1 MSAWTP
7 ERVNKLLLL
16 IIQRH
21 VTGTPDYHYLA
32 AELGCT
38 YDAVRCRWGS
48 IRRELGIAPNGA
60 TPPVSLHKKKLN
72 PKDDVKRETV
82 TVDRKLNVVIHDPTP
97 PPTPKKRKVE
107 HVKVESEMEEM
118 VHKKAKTVRGAAMK
132 ATNKIKREY
141 ENPWEGYIE

>member
-38 YDAVRCRWGS
+38 YDAVRLRWGF
-48 IRRELGIAPNGA
+48 IRRELGIAPNRVA
-60 TPPVSLHKKKLN
+60 TSVSAQKKQ
-72 PKDDVKRETV
+72 PKFRDDVKMENELDREI
-82 TVDRKLNVVIHDPTP
+82 NVVFQDPTP
-97 PPTPKKRKVE
+97 PPTPKKRKAE
-107 HVKVESEMEEM
+107 HVKVESEMHERLI
-118 VHKKAKTVRGAAMK
+118 KKVRTERGAATK
-132 ATNKIKREY
+132 AATGIKKNY